1 MNAVVPLAL
10 VLALMVAVA
19 AAAEPAPGTP
29 QAPAPTANAAPAG
42 ADAGEDATAPHTP
55 TLVFYCAQLT
65 AAGGDAMRTTL
76 TALPTARLVAVDA
89 ERRCV
94 RVRFDSHVVSYH
106 QVAQALSDAGA
117 TIGQQAAPRLVIAIP
132 DYAQDA
138 HAAAVDAILAGKR
151 LNQRVSI
158 SLIDR
163 ARGLFAIAFRPLQPD
178 AQGSGPQ
185 GFNGGHLHHPL
196 HDPPPRGLGLA
207 CTYLAEDDRSIDTAL
222 LFPHGAPAA
231 PAKP

>member
-1 MNAVVPLAL
+1 MNAVVPLAMM
-10 VLALMVAVA
+10 LALVVGAA
-19 AAAEPAPGTP
+19 AAAEPAAGTP
-29 QAPAPTANAAPAG
+29 PAPAPSANAAPAS
-42 ADAGEDATAPHTP
+42 ADSGEDATAPHTP
-55 TLVFYCAQLT
+55 TLVFYLAQLT
-65 AAGGDAMRTTL
+65 VAGGDAMRTAL
-76 TALPTARLVAVDA
+76 AALPSARLVAVDA
-89 ERRCV
+89 GRRFV
-94 RVRFDSHVVSYH
+94 RVRFDSHIVSYH

-151 LNQRVSI
+151 LNQRVTI
-158 SLIDR
+158 TVIDR
-163 ARGLFAIAFRPLQPD
+163 ARGLFAIAFLPLQAD
-178 AQGSGPQ
+178 AQSSAPQ

-207 CTYLAEDDRSIDTAL
+207 CTYLADDDRSIDTAL
-222 LFPHGAPAA
+222 LFPQSTPAA